1 MKEKDKKAA
10 PTKKAKATPPK
21 TGKAKKGVMTDDI
34 YAAISVALYQ
44 ETYEAHD
51 AEPMRLTIKRHRHS
65 AWSLKMLMLRQLP
78 K

>member
-1 MKEKDKKAA
+1 
-10 PTKKAKATPPK
+10 
-21 TGKAKKGVMTDDI
+21 MTDDI

-65 AWSLKMLMLRQLP
+65 AWSLKTLMLRQLP

>member
-10 PTKKAKATPPK
+10 PAKKAKAAAPK
-21 TGKAKKGVMTDDI
+21 TGKAKRGAITDGI
-34 YAAISVALYQ
+34 YAAISMALYQ

-65 AWSLKMLMLRQLP
+65 AWSLKTLMLRQLP

>member
-1 MKEKDKKAA
+1 MKEKYNKAA
-10 PTKKAKATPPK
+10 TTKKSKETTTK
-21 TGKAKKGVMTDDI
+21 NGKSKKGAMTDDI

-65 AWSLKMLMLRQLP
+65 AWSLKTLMLRQLP